1 MLNQIDLSRVDL
13 NLLVLFEAVLQE
25 GHVGR
30 AAQRM
35 NLTPSAVSHGL
46 GRLRHLLNDP
56 LFLRTPKGVVP
67 TERASELAAPI
78 AEVLARVRSVVAS
91 AEPFDPST
99 STRRFTIGAPDGV
112 SAVLLPALLPRLQ
125 SAAPGVALSVRQLLP
140 AAGETLPGPAWR
152 PAYEQLES
160 RVLDIAVVPTPDVPA
175 RFHRRFLYEEDFVV
189 ALRSGHPQARHLSLE
204 RYCALQHLMVSNTG
218 DPHGFVDTVLAEHGR
233 TRRAALTVPNFAFAL
248 MLVADTDYACMLPRR
263 FARLHA
269 QRHDVLLLEPPVPF
283 SSFRMHLVVPE
294 AAMRD
299 EGLAWLVG
307 MLEAADYAPGKT
319 RSSPGNAA
327 GRKARTTRTPPSG

>member
-1 MLNQIDLSRVDL
+1 MLNQIDLSRIDL

-35 NLTPSAVSHGL
+35 RLTPSAVSHGL

-56 LFLRTPKGVVP
+56 LFLRTPKGVMP

-91 AEPFDPST
+91 AAPFDPST
-99 STRRFTIGAPDGV
+99 STRRFALGAPDGV
-112 SAVLLPALLPRLQ
+112 SAVLLPALLSRLQ

-160 RVLDIAVVPTPDVPA
+160 RGLDIAVVPTADVPA

-189 ALRSGHPQARHLSLE
+189 ALRSGHPQARHLSPE
-204 RYCALQHLMVSNTG
+204 QYCALQHLMVSHAG
-218 DPHGFVDTVLAEHGR
+218 DPHGFVDTVLAEQGLS
-233 TRRAALTVPNFAFAL
+233 RRVALTVPNFAFAL
-248 MLVADTDYACMLPRR
+248 MLVADTDCACMLPRR
-263 FARLHA
+263 FATLHA
-269 QRHDVLLLEPPVPF
+269 PRHDVVLIEPPVPL
-283 SSFRMHLVVPE
+283 SSSPMHLVVPQ

-307 MLEAADYAPGKT
+307 MIEAADYAPRKT
-319 RSSPGNAA
+319 RSFPGKAA
-327 GRKARTTRTPPSG
+327 RRAPKTRTPPPG

>member
-46 GRLRHLLNDP
+46 GRLCHLLNDP

-99 STRRFTIGAPDGV
+99 STRRFAIGAPDGV
-112 SAVLLPALLPRLQ
+112 SAVLLPALLPWLQ
-125 SAAPGVALSVRQLLP
+125 SAPPGVAFTVRQLLP

-152 PAYEQLES
+152 LAYAQLES
-160 RVLDIAVVPTPDVPA
+160 RVLDIAVVPTADVPA
-175 RFHRRFLYEEDFVV
+175 RFHRRLLYEEDFVV
-189 ALRSGHPQARHLSLE
+189 ALRSGHPQARNLSLE
-204 RYCALQHLMVSNTG
+204 RYCALRHLMVSDTG
-218 DPHGFVDTVLAEHGR
+218 DPNGFVDTVLAEHGR

-248 MLVADTDYACMLPRR
+248 MLVAGTDYACMLPRR

-269 QRHDVLLLEPPVPF
+269 PGC
-283 SSFRMHLVVPE
+283 SGGG
-294 AAMRD
+294 D
-299 EGLAWLVG
+299 EGRRSCVAGGNARGCRLRPSSRRASARWAPAIS
-307 MLEAADYAPGKT
+307 AAPTLLKKT
-319 RSSPGNAA
+319 REFC
-327 GRKARTTRTPPSG
+327 